1 MKHIP
6 FILLIL
12 CAACIGI
19 STFVEDACGT
29 PFIQSHVYG
38 TWWFRIA
45 WALVM
50 LAAVWFACRQK
61 MWRHLPSLVLH
72 LSFVVIFFG
81 ALTTALTGKKGFLH
95 LREGETVST
104 YIDRK
109 GVQQSLPF
117 QVRLDKFSIEH
128 YPGTATPSDYVSQL
142 TCSQTEE
149 GTSFSTTVSMNHVLS
164 SHGYRFYQTSFDEDM
179 QGSVFTVNHDPWGT
193 GVTYLGFVIFCLG
206 GLLTLFS
213 PHGEFRRLLSHP
225 LIRKGGVLL
234 LILLYAGAE
243 AEGHTTALPVVK
255 RVQAD
260 SLAVRLV
267 VYNGRVAP
275 LNTLAKDFLQ
285 KLYGKSS
292 YHGIS
297 PEQVLSS
304 WLLYP
309 EEWGQEPLIRI
320 KSKELRT
327 ALNLDG
333 QYASLADLFDGT
345 QYKLRPLWLREPNKQ
360 TKLAKSILEV
370 DEKVGL
376 ILMLR
381 QGTLIQPVPKG
392 TPRPSSSKV
401 KAELLYNRVP
411 FSKILFMLNLTLGFV
426 AFGVMLWRMLNGKRE
441 GLLSRRCWTAVL
453 LAATLFHA
461 FGYGLRG
468 YVSGEW
474 PLSNG
479 YETMQFVALAVLLIA
494 CLLQRRFPFTR
505 PFGLLLSGFSL
516 LVAYLGEMNPQVTP
530 LMPVLASPWLSYH
543 VSFIM
548 VSYALFAFV
557 TLNGVFALCLLA
569 RQKTVRQ
576 SGNFACQSGRHQH
589 QVAQL
594 TLLSRLLLYP
604 ATFLLGVGIIMG
616 AVWANVSW
624 GSYWSWD
631 PKEVWALVAF
641 IVYGITFHR
650 HSLRWLSRPMAFHI
664 YVIFAF
670 AVVLMTYF
678 GVNYLLGG
686 MHSYA

>member
-1 MKHIP
+1 MKHVP
-6 FILLIL
+6 FLLLTL
-12 CAACIGI
+12 CAAGIGL

-29 PFIQSHVYG
+29 SFVQTYVYG
-38 TWWFRIA
+38 TWWFRVV
-45 WALVM
+45 WALLVVA
-50 LAAVWFACRQK
+50 LVWLACRRK
-61 MWRHLPSLVLH
+61 MWRHLPAFLLH

-81 ALTTALTGKKGFLH
+81 AFTTALTGKKGFLH
-95 LREGETVST
+95 LREGETSAL
-104 YIDRK
+104 YIDK
-109 GVQQSLPF
+109 GGKQQPLPF
-117 QVRLDKFSIEH
+117 QVRLDNFRIA
-128 YPGTATPSDYVSQL
+128 YYQGTETPSDYVSQL
-142 TCSQTEE
+142 TCSPSDG
-149 GTSFSTTVSMNHVLS
+149 GTPFRATVSMNHILS

-179 QGSVFTVNHDPWGT
+179 KGSVFTVNHDPWGT
-193 GVTYLGFVIFCLG
+193 GITYLGFLLFCLG
-206 GLLTLFS
+206 GLLTMCA
-213 PHGEFRRLLSHP
+213 PRGDFRRLLRHP
-225 LIRKGGVLL
+225 LIRRGGVFLL
-234 LILLYAGAE
+234 FLLYTGAGAE
-243 AEGHTTALPVVK
+243 SHASLPVVK

-260 SLAVRLV
+260 SLAARLV

-285 KLYGKSS
+285 KLYGSAS
-292 YHGIS
+292 YHGLT

-309 EEWGQEPLIRI
+309 EEWGNEPLIRI
-320 KSKELRT
+320 KSRELRS
-327 ALNLDG
+327 ALG
-333 QYASLADLFDGT
+333 VEGSCASLADLFEGT
-345 QYKLRPLWLREPNKQ
+345 QYKLRPLWLREQNRQ
-360 TKLAKSILEV
+360 TKLAKSILQV

-381 QGTLIQPVPKG
+381 QGTLIQPVPSG
-392 TPRPSSSKV
+392 TPLPSSSKV

-411 FSKILFMLNLTLGFV
+411 FSKILFMFNLTAGFV
-426 AFGVMLWRMLNGKRE
+426 AFGILLWRMLKGRRE
-441 GLLSRRCWTAVL
+441 GRLSRLCWTAIL
-453 LAATLFHA
+453 LAVTLFHA
-461 FGYGLRG
+461 FGYALRG
-468 YVSGEW
+468 YVSGGW

-479 YETMQFVALAVLLIA
+479 YETMQFVALAVLLVS

-505 PFGLLLSGFSL
+505 PFGLLLSGFTL

-548 VSYALFAFV
+548 ISYALFAFV
-557 TLNGVFALCLLA
+557 ALNGIFALCLWTRRKPVPQTEGHDCRTAGRA
-569 RQKTVRQ
+569 RQVE
-576 SGNFACQSGRHQH
+576 
-589 QVAQL
+589 QL

-650 HSLRWLSRPMAFHI
+650 NSLRWLSRPVAFHL
-664 YVIFAF
+664 YVVFAF